1 MNLLLSHTD
10 SLAAMCQVHTHQC
23 DTIFYFTRTVVMF
36 VFVLTQVNCRKLYV
50 VGVLLEMRAVA
61 YKKLLLRTQV
71 YP

>member
-1 MNLLLSHTD
+1 MAKNILQKQKRKRVNLNLLLSHTD
-10 SLAAMCQVHTHQC
+10 SLAAP
-23 DTIFYFTRTVVMF
+23 VVMF
-36 VFVLTQVNCRKLYV
+36 VFVLTQVNFRKLDV